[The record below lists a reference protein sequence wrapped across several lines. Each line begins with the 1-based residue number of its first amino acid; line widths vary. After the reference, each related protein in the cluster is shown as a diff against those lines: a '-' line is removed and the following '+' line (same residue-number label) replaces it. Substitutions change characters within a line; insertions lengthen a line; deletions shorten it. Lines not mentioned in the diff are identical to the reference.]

1 MIKYIIFA
9 LVGIF
14 LAVFG
19 EFSGRSTMRD
29 KILGEPEKY
38 GLIKK
43 PKEEEIIAI
52 PLASDAR
59 MLASLAIESGYVN
72 SPYKHELLN
81 EMKRQIN
88 VAINMGKTATDFD
101 ADLRLKVRHN
111 FTRMELDN
119 IFASLG
125 YVIHYNQFGGFEWIC
140 WDFATLPET
149 EEMTQIKALN
159 ERMIK

>member
-14 LAVFG
+14 LAIFG
-19 EFSGRSTMRD
+19 ELSGRSTMRD
-29 KILGEPEKY
+29 KILKEPEKY

-43 PKEEEIIAI
+43 PKEEEVVAI

-59 MLASLAIESGYVN
+59 MLASLAIESEYIN

-88 VAINMGKTATDFD
+88 AAINMGKTATDFD
-101 ADLRLKVRHN
+101 ADLRQKVRLCFN
-111 FTRMELDN
+111 SQELDL
-119 IFASLG
+119 IFAKLG
-125 YVIHYNQFGGFEWIC
+125 YTIKYNQFGQFEWIS
-140 WDFATLPET
+140 WDAGFAQNNVATTSE
-149 EEMTQIKALN
+149 
-159 ERMIK
+159 